1 MNVCRNR
8 AAVPTAELL
17 AHLHQD
23 HARLDEAL
31 TELEA
36 LLVGLAEGD
45 DQDQLETIARIV
57 RHETRVHFAEE
68 ELLLDR
74 LGPRY
79 ERLAEGVRAEHRM
92 LRGEAAGFESLVMAA
107 MGDVLV
113 SRTELVVA
121 ASNLL
126 EALRAHMKREEAEL
140 VPVLEAELGA
150 EVRAATP

>member
-17 AHLHQD
+17 SHLHAD

-31 TELEA
+31 ADLEG
-36 LLVGLAEGD
+36 LLAGLADGH
-45 DQDQLETIARIV
+45 DQDQLETIARLV

-74 LGPRY
+74 LGPRF
-79 ERLAEGVRAEHRM
+79 ERLADGVRAEHRA

-107 MGDVLV
+107 LGDVLV
-113 SRTELVVA
+113 SRTLLVVT

-126 EALRAHMKREEAEL
+126 HALRAHMKREEAEL

-150 EVRAATP
+150 AAHPSTP

>member
-8 AAVPTAELL
+8 AAVPTDELL
-17 AHLHQD
+17 AHLHTD
-23 HARLDEAL
+23 HARLGEAL
-31 TELEA
+31 ADLEG
-36 LLVGLAEGD
+36 LLVGVADGD
-45 DQDQLETIARIV
+45 DQDQLETIARLV

-74 LGPRY
+74 LGFKHA
-79 ERLAEGVRAEHRM
+79 RLADAVRAEHRQ
-92 LRGEAAGFESLVMAA
+92 LRGEAARFESLVMAA

-113 SRTELVVA
+113 SRTELVVT

-126 EALRAHMKREEAEL
+126 RALRAHMQREEVEL

-150 EVRAATP
+150 KGSALPA